1 MEKYQR
7 LSYFGTLKETGREED
22 QKTAGENR

>member
-7 LSYFGTLKETGREED
+7 LLYFGTLKETGRKED
-22 QKTAGENR
+22 RKTAGEDQ